1 MADIFDVIA
10 DPTRRAIL
18 QVLRDRLGGATT
30 EVGVTEFVDTVGA
43 ARQSIN
49 RHLIVLRDA
58 GLVSVREDGPERW
71 YALDTG
77 PLDDV
82 EDWLA
87 QFVGLAPDATGSA
100 HSDSS
105 TVFAAWSGADVGA
118 TIGRTLAE
126 RSFKTRT
133 VIRDAS
139 DKFAEKLPHPAKK
152 RRLQD
157 YGQ

>member
-10 DPTRRAIL
+10 DPTRRGIL
-18 QVLRDRLGGATT
+18 QLLRDRLQGAIT
-30 EVGVTEFVDTVGA
+30 EVGVTEFVESLGV

-58 GLVSVREDGPERW
+58 GLVAVREDGPERW
-71 YALDTG
+71 YTLDTT

-82 EDWLA
+82 EEWLG
-87 QFVGLAPDATGSA
+87 QFVGLSPDATGA
-100 HSDSS
+100 ATGDGS
-105 TVFAAWSGADVGA
+105 TVFSAWSGADVGA
-118 TIGRTLAE
+118 TIGRTIAE

-139 DKFAEKLPHPAKK
+139 DRFAEKIPAAAKK
-152 RRLQD
+152 RLNRD
-157 YGQ
+157 SGQ